1 MVALAILVLARP
13 GKTLKLGLTIRTK
26 SVGQTPTSPR
36 HPKSAILRVAS
47 AVPPPVAYIPEE
59 SSTDTK
65 QGLSGSTFNM
75 VKAAIGSGVLAL
87 PAGVAA
93 MGDTK
98 TALVPAV
105 SMMTILGLLSAYSFY
120 SIGRLCGETKAESLT
135 EVWEKVIGH
144 KTAWLVTMA
153 CFITPLGAAL
163 TYSINLGA
171 FFSSLAKTAG
181 FSGIMAQRQT
191 SIALITLFALYP
203 LCLMRSLAA
212 LAPVSVV
219 GVAAIL
225 MTAGFMGLR
234 CVDGTYSAS
243 GYLLG
248 TLDKSLQPLFGQQSL
263 RIWAP
268 TSLILVSMAATAYQ
282 IHFVAPDFY
291 RDLKNNTKER
301 FKFLSFAGFGVT
313 VLLSTLMMALG
324 FLTFGGNCSG
334 MILNNYSNLD
344 FGAAI
349 CRLLMAISL
358 VGSYP
363 FCFASMKN
371 SFLQMTAKGKEIT
384 VDANKKVT
392 RLLLGG
398 ITAVAL
404 VLENVGFVVGLNGAV
419 MGSAIIY
426 IFPSL
431 LYLRSAKKQ
440 LADGV
445 LIDSA
450 RHKVE
455 RAFNR
460 FLIVFGVLC
469 GLIGG
474 GVTIADA
481 FFPHLLR

>member
-1 MVALAILVLARP
+1 
-13 GKTLKLGLTIRTK
+13 
-26 SVGQTPTSPR
+26 
-36 HPKSAILRVAS
+36 
-47 AVPPPVAYIPEE
+47 
-59 SSTDTK
+59 
-65 QGLSGSTFNM
+65 
-75 VKAAIGSGVLAL
+75 
-87 PAGVAA
+87 
-93 MGDTK
+93 
-98 TALVPAV
+98 
-105 SMMTILGLLSAYSFY
+105 
-120 SIGRLCGETKAESLT
+120 
-135 EVWEKVIGH
+135 
-144 KTAWLVTMA
+144 
-153 CFITPLGAAL
+153 
-163 TYSINLGA
+163 
-171 FFSSLAKTAG
+171 
-181 FSGIMAQRQT
+181 MAQRQT

-334 MILNNYSNLD
+334 MILNNYSILD

-371 SFLQMTAKGKEIT
+371 SFLQMTAKGAKNSAWVFLLCSFLTHFLNLASIKGKEIT